1 MGGVCVPLG
10 VALLLGALTGGSWG
24 LDWDPVPRKTVLRN
38 SLKGVRRF
46 SSPSVFNYTTLTL
59 DEVSGF
65 LYVGAR
71 EAAFALDMNNVELER
86 KPSIMWGAPTDKKTE
101 CVLKGKNN
109 QTECFNHIRF
119 LQNFNRTHMYCCG
132 TYAFQP
138 KCAYIDTSRFTLE
151 LSSMED
157 GKGKCPYDPAKG
169 HTGLIVDGELY
180 SATLNNFLGTE
191 PVVLRNVGGHYSMKT
206 EYLPSWLNEPDFV
219 GSSFV
224 PESVDSPIGD
234 DDKIYFFFSERAVE
248 LDCDSDL
255 VVTRV
260 ARVCKGDVGGART
273 LQKKWT
279 SFLKARVLCSLPE
292 RQVHFNRL
300 QAVFTLRLAEGWQHS
315 SFYTV
320 FRAQWGDVDVSA
332 VCQYHIDDIK
342 KVFDGPYKEYREPAQ
357 KWGRYTNQV
366 PVPRPG
372 ACITNWHRE
381 TGFNSSLQLPD
392 NTLNFAK
399 KHPLMDDKVSARP
412 LLVKKSV
419 NFTQIAVDRVSAID
433 HRRYDVLFIGT
444 AEGWLYKAVSLG
456 SEVHLIE
463 ELQLFE
469 EPQPVES
476 LAISHK
482 EKLLYV
488 GSRSEVLQL
497 PLADCGKYRSSPDCT
512 LSRDPYCA
520 WDREGKSCV
529 RTDKHPSHFSLD
541 QDILQEGFKGQARA
555 KFEQSPI
562 PNSDKAKPKNV
573 TVVLGSD
580 LVLPCQQISNLA
592 HPLWLFNDLQ
602 LVPGQGVRVESR
614 LGSLVIEGAG
624 AGEAGRYTCL
634 SQERGE
640 RFLAERYAVSVVA
653 SAPVFMEARAPDGI
667 LGLVWVLVITLASAC
682 LLLLGSV
689 LYLRRRLKQDKGSEL
704 MKPLES
710 TLVYP
715 ISLPREPTH
724 FVASKGSDSELWDN
738 SSYYY
743 SDGSLKIVPG
753 HAPCPSTTPGS
764 GIPGQP
770 LPSTAAVNSPNR
782 LSLGNIRGSGS
793 NGYIRLNL
801 SSGGE
806 ERAEFSAPFTE
817 ELRKTLKQRSVLP
830 DTNPEESSV

>member
-1 MGGVCVPLG
+1 
-10 VALLLGALTGGSWG
+10 
-24 LDWDPVPRKTVLRN
+24 
-38 SLKGVRRF
+38 
-46 SSPSVFNYTTLTL
+46 
-59 DEVSGF
+59 
-65 LYVGAR
+65 
-71 EAAFALDMNNVELER
+71 
-86 KPSIMWGAPTDKKTE
+86 
-101 CVLKGKNN
+101 
-109 QTECFNHIRF
+109 
-119 LQNFNRTHMYCCG
+119 
-132 TYAFQP
+132 
-138 KCAYIDTSRFTLE
+138 
-151 LSSMED
+151 
-157 GKGKCPYDPAKG
+157 
-169 HTGLIVDGELY
+169 
-180 SATLNNFLGTE
+180 
-191 PVVLRNVGGHYSMKT
+191 
-206 EYLPSWLNEPDFV
+206 
-219 GSSFV
+219 
-224 PESVDSPIGD
+224 
-234 DDKIYFFFSERAVE
+234 
-248 LDCDSDL
+248 
-255 VVTRV
+255 
-260 ARVCKGDVGGART
+260 
-273 LQKKWT
+273 
-279 SFLKARVLCSLPE
+279 
-292 RQVHFNRL
+292 
-300 QAVFTLRLAEGWQHS
+300 
-315 SFYTV
+315 
-320 FRAQWGDVDVSA
+320 GDVDVSA
-332 VCQYHIDDIK
+332 VCQYHINDIK

-372 ACITNWHRE
+372 AVSQSTPL
-381 TGFNSSLQLPD
+381 SLE
-392 NTLNFAK
+392 
-399 KHPLMDDKVSARP
+399 HVSLSHFLSLSLSLSV
-412 LLVKKSV
+412 LLV
-419 NFTQIAVDRVSAID
+419 FTQHCIRGSCSVLRVPVRVVQAKLS
-433 HRRYDVLFIGT
+433 LPP

-456 SEVHLIE
+456 SEVHVIE

-497 PLADCGKYRSSPDCT
+497 PLADCGKYRSSSDCV

-529 RTDKHPSHFSLD
+529 RTDKHPSLSLFLSLSLSSLD
-541 QDILQEGFKGQARA
+541 QDILQEGFKVQARA

-562 PNSDKAKPKNV
+562 PNSDSAKPKNV

-580 LVLPCQQISNLA
+580 LVLPCRLISNLA
-592 HPLWLFNDLQ
+592 RPLWLFNDLQ
-602 LVPGQGVRVESR
+602 LVPGQGVRVEFR
-614 LGSLVIEGAG
+614 LGALVIEGAG

-640 RFLAERYAVSVVA
+640 RFLAERYVVSVVA
-653 SAPVFMEARAPDGI
+653 SAPVFMEPRAPDGS
-667 LGLVWVLVITLASAC
+667 LRLVWVLVITLASVC

-689 LYLRRRLKQDKGSEL
+689 LYLRRRLKQGKGSEL

-753 HAPCPSTTPGS
+753 HAPCPSATPGS

-782 LSLGNIRGSGS
+782 LSLGNIRVSGS

-806 ERAEFSAPFTE
+806 ERAEFSSPFTE